1 MATNAVG
8 LPILKVL
15 GSNDAIMNWK
25 ILEQE
30 QTERAVELGLG
41 ASSPSEIDIV
51 STDRESHEYCKGVRQ
66 MLMRG

>member
-1 MATNAVG
+1 VATNAAG
-8 LPILKVL
+8 LPILKIL

-41 ASSPSEIDIV
+41 ALSPSEIDIV
-51 STDRESHEYCKGVRQ
+51 SVNRESQEY
-66 MLMRG
+66 